1 MNFLK
6 QLFER
11 LLVAFWKRR
20 DHFVPATPDLSTALE
35 KNVQTTMNLIMPLA
49 DATAIGRA
57 KAAAAVSGSVDEL
70 FTGLNAVGTV
80 HFARFDIID
89 GNLCMFSVFDG
100 DFTTYIRDFIGLFG
114 SVFDVLM
121 TVVKDPPPVPSE
133 LHPESFID
141 WVHAHDALKLPRD
154 LMLLDPGVGDVR
166 NLSRDMVLMFEA
178 NPHVELGVY
187 RGYPGSSVAQVR
199 DGLGVGW

>member
-1 MNFLK
+1 M
-6 QLFER
+6 
-11 LLVAFWKRR
+11 AYWKRR
-20 DHFVPATPDLSTALE
+20 DHFVPVTPDLSTALE
-35 KNVQTTMNLIMPLA
+35 KNVQSTMNLIMPLA
-49 DATAIGRA
+49 DPTAIGRA

-121 TVVKDPPPVPSE
+121 TVVEDPPPLPSE
-133 LHPESFID
+133 LNPEAFID

-154 LMLLDPGVGDVR
+154 LMLLDPEVGDVR
-166 NLSRDMVLMFEA
+166 NLSRDMVMMFED
-178 NPHVELGVY
+178 NPHVELGIY

>member
-1 MNFLK
+1 M
-6 QLFER
+6 
-11 LLVAFWKRR
+11 
-20 DHFVPATPDLSTALE
+20 
-35 KNVQTTMNLIMPLA
+35 
-49 DATAIGRA
+49 
-57 KAAAAVSGSVDEL
+57 SGSVDEL

-114 SVFDVLM
+114 SVFDALM
-121 TVVKDPPPVPSE
+121 TVVKDPPPLPSE
-133 LHPESFID
+133 LHPEAFID

-154 LMLLDPGVGDVR
+154 LMLLDPEVGDVR
-166 NLSRDMVLMFEA
+166 NLSRDMVMMFEA
-178 NPHVELGVY
+178 NPHVELGIY